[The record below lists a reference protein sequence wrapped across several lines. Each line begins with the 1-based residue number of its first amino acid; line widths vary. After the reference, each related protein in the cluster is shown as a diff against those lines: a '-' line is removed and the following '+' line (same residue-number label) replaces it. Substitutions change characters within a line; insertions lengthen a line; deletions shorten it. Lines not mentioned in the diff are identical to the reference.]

1 MYWGPL
7 TFHLMDPD
15 GSNANA
21 INRMDLTFDVGF
33 GYYAYLQPTP

>member
-15 GSNANA
+15 GSNVNA

-33 GYYAYLQPTP
+33 GYYALLQPVP